1 MLAAVRHGLGF
12 SWSSA
17 QLFRAGR
24 NGEVTGEWSE
34 SLLRLVRIREHYHF
48 IQLKSLGGDFDSSYM
63 NKHVSLCQE
72 LYAGSLLSVNVPN
85 YGDILLTLFS
95 VILCGLNR

>member
-1 MLAAVRHGLGF
+1 
-12 SWSSA
+12 
-17 QLFRAGR
+17 
-24 NGEVTGEWSE
+24 
-34 SLLRLVRIREHYHF
+34 
-48 IQLKSLGGDFDSSYM
+48 
-63 NKHVSLCQE
+63 VSLCQE

>member
-1 MLAAVRHGLGF
+1 VPVAGGMLAAVRHGLGF

-63 NKHVSLCQE
+63 EQTCVTVSR
-72 LYAGSLLSVNVPN
+72 VVRR
-85 YGDILLTLFS
+85 I
-95 VILCGLNR
+95 VIVCECA